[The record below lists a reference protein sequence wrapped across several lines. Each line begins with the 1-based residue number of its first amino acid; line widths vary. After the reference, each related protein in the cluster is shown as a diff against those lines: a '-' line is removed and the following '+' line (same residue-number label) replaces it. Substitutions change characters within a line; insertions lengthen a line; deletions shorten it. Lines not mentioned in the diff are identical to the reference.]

1 MQNES
6 IGTVEKKK
14 LAAKVRRG
22 LFEKIEGSGVWWI
35 RYTDGFGTYRREK
48 AGTWAVAKQ
57 LLSKRQTEALQRK
70 KLPESLR
77 RPTVLFSEIAEDAM
91 VYSEAHKRSSCSDV
105 SIKKNLVEL
114 FGNREADSLF
124 GNELEGGLDAEAKN
138 RGWCASTF
146 NHHRAFLMLAY
157 REGRRKRKVRTNP
170 ARDVRHKKENN
181 SRVRFLSKELDGKV
195 EKSEDAKLIKVIRE
209 NYPEHLAEF
218 IFAKSTGLRLSSQ
231 YSATYEMIDWSRREL
246 TIPRTKND
254 AAVHTPLN
262 EDVIRALQSL
272 PSWTERKG
280 PLFRNLRHPGKAV
293 KSNDHWFKPS
303 LAKAGI
309 TNFKWHDLRP
319 TFASCLVQDGVP
331 LDRVARL
338 LGHKSLTMT
347 MRYAHLAPSQL
358 HADVAM
364 FVRTNST
371 PVAPTLEIKK
381 VVNATLL
388 N

>member
-6 IGTVEKKK
+6 IASVEKKK
-14 LAAKVRRG
+14 PAVKVRRG
-22 LFEKIEGSGVWWI
+22 LFEKIAGSGVWWI

-91 VYSEAHKRSSCSDV
+91 SYSKAHKRSSRSDV
-105 SIKKNLVEL
+105 SIKKNLIEM
-114 FGNREADSLF
+114 FGNKEADSLF
-124 GNELEGGLDAEAKN
+124 GNELEERLNAEAESRK
-138 RGWCASTF
+138 WSASTF

-157 REGRRKRKVRTNP
+157 REGRRNRKVETNP
-170 ARDVRHKKENN
+170 ARDVRHRKENN
-181 SRVRFLSKELDGKV
+181 SRVRFLSREEDGKV
-195 EKSEDAKLIKVIRE
+195 ENGEDARLADAIRQ

-262 EDVIRALQSL
+262 EDVIKALQSL
-272 PSWTERKG
+272 PSWAERKG

-293 KSNDHWFKPS
+293 MSNDHWFKKC
-303 LAKAGI
+303 LAMAGI
-309 TNFKWHDLRP
+309 NNFKWHDLRH
-319 TFASCLVQDGVP
+319 TFASWLVQDGVP
-331 LDRVARL
+331 LDRVAKL

-358 HADVAM
+358 HADVALL
-364 FVRTNST
+364 VRTNST
-371 PVAPTLEIKK
+371 PVAPAVEIEKH
-381 VVNATLL
+381 ASASYL